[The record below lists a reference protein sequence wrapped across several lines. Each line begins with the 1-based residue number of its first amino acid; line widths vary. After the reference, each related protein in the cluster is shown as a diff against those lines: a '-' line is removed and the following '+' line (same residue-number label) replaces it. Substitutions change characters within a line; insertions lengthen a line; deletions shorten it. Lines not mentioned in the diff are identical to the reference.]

1 MVRTFLVRYRC
12 IDHFED
18 SNGAKQS
25 QFIHEGMK
33 GQGTEERIPFKTCKN
48 VQSSLKPDQVDPF
61 TAPESHYERN
71 VSSILKSSRED
82 YLPTPPKKKM
92 KKTPSSIINA
102 IAQSPLLQPTQNP
115 HQITT
120 K

>member
-48 VQSSLKPDQVDPF
+48 LQSSLKPNQPDPF

-71 VSSILKSSRED
+71 VSNISNSQETITSPL
-82 YLPTPPKKKM
+82 PPKRK
-92 KKTPSSIINA
+92 
-102 IAQSPLLQPTQNP
+102 
-115 HQITT
+115 
-120 K
+120 